1 MYLDKY
7 LDYLSFEMKYS
18 VNTLESY
25 KNDVQG
31 FLTFLKKNGT
41 PINNDLNYS
50 FIRQWIVE
58 LSENKI
64 SPITINRKTS
74 SLKSYFN
81 FLIRTGCINK
91 SPLKGHRNLKTKSKI
106 VEPFTDKEIE
116 KIFQNFTNDGIN
128 DRDQLV
134 IEVLYSTGIRREE
147 LINIKVSDINF
158 ENQLIKVKGKRNKE
172 RLVPILPT
180 LENSIKKYLS
190 KNSSKYLFFSKDGS
204 KISKSTVYRIINRYF
219 RKVSTKAKLSPHV
232 LRHTFATHLLNNGAD
247 INSIKEILGHSSL
260 SSTQIYTKIK
270 MPKIISDY
278 KKSHPR
284 EI

>member
-7 LDYLSFEMKYS
+7 LDYLSFEKKYS

-106 VEPFTDKEIE
+106 VEPFTDKEKE